1 MAGHRQ
7 TLRKLT
13 LSLLLLVATFWCV
26 WAGTVTRLDA
36 SGHPEGVLIGQ
47 LQVLEDPKAEATLD
61 KILGQRQRFR
71 QVVVKTPNYN
81 FSSSAFWFRL
91 TIQNRRD
98 QPIALFLEE
107 KHPAIDDLTL
117 YVVHSDNR
125 RDTVHSGDRIA
136 ARDRPYPGSTLVL
149 PFLLAANE
157 SAELYL
163 RARSD
168 AGTIMVPF
176 ELLDKHSLEESLLE
190 ARLFHGVMLGLFLS
204 LFIYN
209 LFVYALLREKSYL
222 YYMAYLPFAYLT
234 ITSLDGFGPGVLY
247 PWTTWPGNE
256 GLVVFSGITFFLI
269 LSFTRAFLRTS
280 ELGGIDRWVK
290 LLIGVSVF
298 LAVSP
303 LVLTI
308 RVAYQIDVLMVFV
321 FPVLCSLVGI
331 AAWRRGRTEAR
342 FYVLGQAASW
352 VGLLAFGMLIIG
364 ALPYH
369 LLLFEGISIGISAD
383 ALLLSLALADRIR
396 ILQKARLLAEDTARR
411 NLEVR
416 QEELERIVAE
426 RTNELNLARKKAEFQ
441 ATIDSLTG
449 IYNLRGLLENAEREV
464 KLALR
469 SGRPLSV
476 VMLDI
481 DHFKRVNDA
490 YGHAEGDRV
499 LRDLVSSVSRDMRST
514 DLFGRVGGEEFLL
527 VLPDT
532 SRESAV
538 QLAERLRE
546 HIAKEVSVGVPP
558 TFVTASFG
566 VAWIT
571 ESSRNLDRLQ
581 SAADAALYRAKQ
593 NGRNR
598 VEMAEETA

>member
-1 MAGHRQ
+1 MAGHH
-7 TLRKLT
+7 LT
-13 LSLLLLVATFWCV
+13 LQKPSLTFLILIAAFWCV
-26 WAGTVTRLDA
+26 CAFVVTRSDA
-36 SGHPEGVLIGQ
+36 SRLPTGVLIGQ
-47 LQVLEDPKAEATLD
+47 LEVLEDPNADATLD
-61 KILGQRQRFR
+61 QVLGQRYRFR
-71 QVVVKTPNYN
+71 PVVAKTPNYN
-81 FSSSAFWFRL
+81 FSSSAFWFHL
-91 TIQNRRD
+91 TVQNRRD
-98 QPIALFLEE
+98 QPTALFLEE

-125 RDTVHSGDRIA
+125 RDTVRSGDRIA
-136 ARDRPYPGSTLVL
+136 AHDRPYPGSTLVL
-149 PFLLAANE
+149 PFLLAAGE

-168 AGTIMVPF
+168 AGTILVPF
-176 ELLDKHSLEESLLE
+176 EFLDERALEKSLLE

-209 LFVYALLREKSYL
+209 LFIYALLREKSYL

-247 PWTTWPGNE
+247 PGSTWPGNE
-256 GLVVFSGITFFLI
+256 GLVVFSGITFILI

-280 ELGGIDRWVK
+280 ELSGLDRWVK
-290 LLIGVSVF
+290 LLIAASVF
-298 LAVSP
+298 LAISP

-308 RVAYQIDVLMVFV
+308 RVAYQIDVLMVFA
-321 FPVLCSLVGI
+321 FPVLCSFVGI
-331 AAWRRGRTEAR
+331 AAWRRGRIEAR

-352 VGLLAFGMLIIG
+352 IGLLAFGMLIIG

-383 ALLLSLALADRIR
+383 ALLLSLALADKIR
-396 ILQKARLLAEDTARR
+396 ILQKARLQAEDIARR

-426 RTNELNLARKKAEFQ
+426 RTSELNLAREKAEFQ

-449 IYNLRGLLENAEREV
+449 IYNRRGLLEKAEREV

-469 SGRPLSV
+469 SGRPLSI

-490 YGHAEGDRV
+490 HGHAEGDRV
-499 LRDLVSSVSRDMRST
+499 LCDLVSSVSRDMRST

-532 SRESAV
+532 GRESAI

-546 HIAKEVSVGVPP
+546 HIAKEVSVGDPP
-558 TFVTASFG
+558 MSVTASFG

-571 ESSRNLDRLQ
+571 ESSPDFDRLQ

-593 NGRNR
+593 MGRNR
-598 VEMAEETA
+598 VEMAD

>member
-1 MAGHRQ
+1 MDRHR
-7 TLRKLT
+7 LT
-13 LSLLLLVATFWCV
+13 LQKLSLRLLIMMAAFWCV
-26 WAGTVTRLDA
+26 CAFGVPRSDA
-36 SGHPEGVLIGQ
+36 SRQPEGVLIGQ
-47 LQVLEDPKAEATLD
+47 IQVFEDPKADATLD
-61 KILGQRQRFR
+61 QILGQRHRFR
-71 QVVVKTPNYN
+71 PVVAKTPNYN
-81 FSSSAFWFRL
+81 FSSSAFWFHL
-91 TIQNRRD
+91 TVQNQRN
-98 QPIALFLEE
+98 QPTALFLEE

-125 RDTVHSGDRIA
+125 RDTVYSGDSIP
-136 ARDRPYPGSTLVL
+136 ARNRPYPGSTLVM
-149 PFLLAANE
+149 PFLLDSGE
-157 SAELYL
+157 SADLYL

-168 AGTIMVPF
+168 AGTILVPLEF
-176 ELLDKHSLEESLLE
+176 LDERSLEESLLG

-209 LFVYALLREKSYL
+209 LFIYALLREKSYL

-234 ITSLDGFGPGVLY
+234 ITSLDGFGSGVLY
-247 PWTTWPGNE
+247 PGTTWPGNE

-280 ELGGIDRWVK
+280 ELGGLDRWVK
-290 LLIGVSVF
+290 LLIAASVF
-298 LAVSP
+298 LAISP

-321 FPVLCSLVGI
+321 FPILCFWVGL
-331 AAWRRGRTEAR
+331 AAWRRGRIEAR

-352 VGLLAFGMLIIG
+352 IGLLVFGLLIIG
-364 ALPYH
+364 VLPYH

-383 ALLLSLALADRIR
+383 ALLLSLALADKIR
-396 ILQKARLLAEDTARR
+396 ILQKARLLAEDIARR

-416 QEELERIVAE
+416 QEELERIVTE
-426 RTNELNLARKKAEFQ
+426 RTTELNLAREKAEFQ

-449 IYNLRGLLENAEREV
+449 IYNRRGLLEKAEREV

-490 YGHAEGDRV
+490 HGHARGDKV
-499 LRDLVSSVSRDMRST
+499 LRDLASSVGRDMRST

-558 TFVTASFG
+558 MPVTASFG

-571 ESSRNLDRLQ
+571 GSSRDLDRLQ
-581 SAADAALYRAKQ
+581 SEADSALYRAKQ
-593 NGRNR
+593 KGRNR
-598 VEMAEETA
+598 VESADLTE